1 MTGQRG
7 KVRAV
12 RSTIDLHLIEG
23 DVLSAACDLT
33 CFKHAQAF
41 YGADEVA
48 VSAIANRSGRSWND
62 FEVPIGEV
70 RSFETLGAMTAPRA
84 AFFGTDRLGTLRYH
98 ELRLL
103 AGRMLSFAQ
112 TQPSVKRMATTVH
125 GVRAGLDEQEAVLA
139 LVGGFIDAFQKG
151 AGGDIEEVSIVERN
165 SGRARRMLQT
175 LEDGLSKTTGVTKL
189 ASGAFR
195 VERSVAFKQAAVMAT
210 AGQATQEKPH
220 AFVAMPFIAELEDV
234 FHYGIQAPVKAAG
247 LLCERVDQVAFDG
260 LIIQRI
266 RERIETAK
274 VVIADLST
282 ANPNVYLEVGYAWG
296 RSKPTILLVRDV
308 SELRFDVQGH
318 RCLIYRSIRE
328 LESLLSQELKRL
340 S

>member
-1 MTGQRG
+1 M
-7 KVRAV
+7 
-12 RSTIDLHLIEG
+12 RSTIDLHLVEG
-23 DVLSAACDLT
+23 DLLSVATDLA

-48 VSAIANRSGRSWND
+48 VSAIANRAGRSWSD
-62 FEVPIGEV
+62 FEVPVGDV
-70 RSFETLGAMTAPRA
+70 RTFETLGALTAPRA
-84 AFFGTDRLGTLRYH
+84 ALFGTERLGRLRYH

-103 AGRMLSFAQ
+103 AARMLSFSQ
-112 TQPSVKRMATTVH
+112 TQAPVKRIATTVH
-125 GVRAGLDEQEAVLA
+125 GVRAGLDEHEAVLA

-151 AGGDIEEVSIVERN
+151 AGGGIEEVSIVERN
-165 SGRARRMLQT
+165 PARAHRIRQT
-175 LEDGLSKTTGVTKL
+175 LEDGLAKTEGVTKL

-195 VERSVAFKQAAVMAT
+195 VERSLAFKQAPVMAT
-210 AGQATQEKPH
+210 AGQVIPEKPH
-220 AFVAMPFIAELEDV
+220 AFVAMPFLPELEDV

-247 LLCERVDQVAFDG
+247 LLCERVDRAAFDG
-260 LIIQRI
+260 LIIERI
-266 RERIETAK
+266 RERIESAK

-296 RSKPTILLVRDV
+296 RGKPTILLVRDV

-328 LESLLSQELKRL
+328 LESLLSAELARL
-340 S
+340 AS

>member
-1 MTGQRG
+1 M
-7 KVRAV
+7 
-12 RSTIDLHLIEG
+12 
-23 DVLSAACDLT
+23 LSASTDLV
-33 CFKHAQAF
+33 CLKHAQSF

-70 RSFETLGAMTAPRA
+70 RTFETVGALTAPRT
-84 AFFGTDRLGTLRYH
+84 AFFGTCRLGSLRYH

-112 TQPSVKRMATTVH
+112 TQAVKRIATTVH

-151 AGGDIEEVSIVERN
+151 AGGDVEEVSIVERN
-165 SGRARRMLQT
+165 PGRARRMRET
-175 LEDGLSKTTGVTKL
+175 LEDGLAKTSGVTKL
-189 ASGAFR
+189 PSGAFR
-195 VERSVAFKQAAVMAT
+195 VERSLAFRQAPQLAT

-220 AFVAMPFIAELEDV
+220 AFVAMPFLAELEDV

-247 LLCERVDQVAFDG
+247 LLCERVDQLSFDG

-296 RSKPTILLVRDV
+296 RNKPTILLVRDV
-308 SELRFDVQGH
+308 SELRFDVQGY

-328 LESLLSQELKRL
+328 LEALLSAELARGV
-340 S
+340 